1 MLGRSATTPNNPSQ
15 VPVSLLVEGCNAA
28 EVTFGRDLQWT
39 ETPRVSATVAQ
50 QRSLAETENRRSQFA
65 EIELQ
70 PLEAIAL
77 NTSLRNAKLREIITL
92 SGFHTNEAFLNNR
105 DFLRDATND
114 VHQSL
119 DSRMGEVGIFDTAEN
134 YRGFLQCMAAMHR
147 EFGAAVEAV
156 ANLAGLPPRAN
167 VLTECFINDLDSTCS
182 PSDSN
187 TDADWKT
194 LCMPSVRD
202 AHCGITAFDWGL
214 AGVGGDAFVQ
224 NRIDEDSNDIY
235 AESLAM
241 MELKLPTKILGQT
254 SVNQSK
260 AAELLGITRSRLRTK
275 IRSLGIMI
283 DQIDPAE

>member
-1 MLGRSATTPNNPSQ
+1 MFGRSATTPDNLSQ
-15 VPVSLLVEGCNAA
+15 VAVSLLVEGCNAA
-28 EVTFGRDLQWT
+28 EVTFSRDLQWT
-39 ETPRVSATVAQ
+39 ETPRVSATEAQ
-50 QRSLAETENRRSQFA
+50 QRSLAETEDRKSQFA

-70 PLEAIAL
+70 PLETIAL

-92 SGFHTNEAFLNNR
+92 SRFHTNEAFLNNR

-147 EFGAAVEAV
+147 EFGAAVKAV

-214 AGVGGDAFVQ
+214 AGDGGDAFVQ

-241 MELKLPTKILGQT
+241 MQLKLPTKILGQT